1 MTVMSRTMGRGRG
14 EVGAWAERGLML
26 TITGILE
33 HTGALLW
40 DSEAEDCL
48 GGSGGSGGGGVNV
61 IGTLGTG
68 GAGILVLGDS
78 SFFKIP
84 KVSSF
89 KFKRC
94 LFSFLPRITS
104 LCFDF

>member
-14 EVGAWAERGLML
+14 EAGARAERGLML

-33 HTGALLW
+33 PTRALLW

-61 IGTLGTG
+61 IGTLVTG